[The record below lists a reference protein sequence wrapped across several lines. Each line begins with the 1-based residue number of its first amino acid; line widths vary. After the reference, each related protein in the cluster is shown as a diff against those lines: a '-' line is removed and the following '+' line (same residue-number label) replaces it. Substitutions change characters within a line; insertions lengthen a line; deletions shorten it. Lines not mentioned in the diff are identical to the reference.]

1 MKHLKGILLVSLCL
15 CVAVLTTFAGQT
27 AYAKASH
34 ILSTNC
40 GAWSVDQ
47 SPSPYRFS
55 DYLNGVAA
63 ISATDVWAVG
73 YGQKS
78 MIGNELTLTEHWNGT
93 SWSVMPSSKSHPI
106 GGYLY
111 GVAAVATNNVWA
123 VGAVGVNAL
132 IIHWNGKDWK
142 SVSNP
147 GQGSLL
153 GVTAISAKNI
163 WAVGANTNSGGT
175 LIEHWNG
182 TSWSIVPGPARISPD
197 STTYTLK
204 SVTAVSS
211 KDIWAVGYIY
221 AVSGPSYTFKTLTE
235 HWNGS
240 QWSIVQSPNGKTIE
254 TTLMG
259 VTAVASGNVWAVGI
273 SGASPANTLAEN
285 WNGSQWSIVPSPNP
299 SSIQSYL
306 RGTVAVSANNI
317 WAVGGYLP
325 SSTLEPLIEQWNGT
339 QWNVVPSPTVGT
351 RDNELDGVAATPDNH
366 VWAVGYSQNHRGGS
380 PTKTLIES
388 YC

>member
-1 MKHLKGILLVSLCL
+1 MKHLKVILVVGLCL

-34 ILSTNC
+34 TPSSNC

-55 DYLNGVAA
+55 DYLNGVAVV
-63 ISATDVWAVG
+63 SATDVWAVG

-78 MIGNELTLTEHWNGT
+78 IIGNELTLTEHWNGS
-93 SWSVMPSSKSHPI
+93 SWSVVPSSKTHPI
-106 GGYLY
+106 GGDLL
-111 GVAAVATNNVWA
+111 GVAAVSTNNVWA
-123 VGAVGVNAL
+123 VGGVGLNAL

-142 SVSNP
+142 SVANP
-147 GQGSLL
+147 GKGTLL

-163 WAVGANTNSGGT
+163 WAVGTSNVTGGT

-182 TSWSIVPGPARISPD
+182 SSWSIIPSPARISPD
-197 STTYTLK
+197 STTYTLT

-221 AVSGPSYTFKTLTE
+221 TVSGPSYTNQTLTE

-240 QWSIVQSPNGKTIE
+240 QWSIVQSPNKTNQD
-254 TTLMG
+254 TLSG
-259 VTAVASGNVWAVGI
+259 VTSVSSGNVWTVGI
-273 SGASPANTLAEN
+273 SGLHPTQTLTEN
-285 WNGSQWSIVPSPNP
+285 WNGTQWSIVPSPNP

-306 RGTVAVSANNI
+306 KGTVAVSASNI

-339 QWNVVPSPTVGT
+339 QWNVVSSPTMGT
-351 RDNELDGVAATPDNH
+351 RDNELDGVAATSDNH
-366 VWAVGYSQNHRGGS
+366 VWAVGYSQNHNGGS
-380 PTKTLIES
+380 PTHSLIES